1 VEIFPRA
8 ALAEMRQKMT
18 KYLDYGLEGR
28 VAIVTGGGT
37 GIGASTAVELAKGGA
52 KVIIFGRREGPIEE
66 TKAEC
71 LKYTDSVNALS
82 VDVSDKAQVDKAVA
96 GTIDTFGKIDILV
109 NNAGVEGPL
118 EPGKTYFED
127 YFDTYTPEEY
137 ERFFRINTMGHYLMN
152 IAVLPNMIE
161 HGYGRV
167 VNVTSV
173 LAIDGSYDTPAYVA
187 SKGGATTQSKAFARR
202 YGRHGIT
209 FNAILPGF
217 VETPMKADAG
227 ENERVWVRD
236 ITPLGRVA
244 EPIDVARA
252 ILFFT
257 QEHLF
262 VSGQTLVV
270 SGGANIF

>member
-1 VEIFPRA
+1 VKRGA
-8 ALAEMRQKMT
+8 KVR

-28 VAIVTGGGT
+28 VAIVTGAGT
-37 GIGASTAVELAKGGA
+37 GIGASTAVELAKGGVKLA
-52 KVIIFGRREGPIEE
+52 VLGRREGPIGE
-66 TKAEC
+66 TKAAC
-71 LKYTDSVNALS
+71 LNYTDEVIALS
-82 VDVSDKAQVDKAVA
+82 TDVSRKDEVDSAVQA
-96 GTIDTFGKIDILV
+96 VLDTFGKIDILV

-137 ERFFRINTMGHYLMN
+137 MRFFATNTLGHYLMN
-152 IAVLPNMIE
+152 LAVLPNMIDN
-161 HGYGRV
+161 GYGRV

-187 SKGGATTQSKAFARR
+187 SKGGATTQTKAFARR
-202 YGRHGIT
+202 YGRHGVT

-227 ENERVWVRD
+227 DDERVWVKNL
-236 ITPLGRVA
+236 TPLGRIA
-244 EPIDVARA
+244 DPIDIARA